1 MHYYEKCQLPLEEVL
16 EGGPGVVST
25 TDQRLRLEMV
35 TKFIDVLYREA
46 FSSLQ
51 RKL

>member
-1 MHYYEKCQLPLEEVL
+1 MKDVNCHLKKSLKV
-16 EGGPGVVST
+16 GRDSGVVST